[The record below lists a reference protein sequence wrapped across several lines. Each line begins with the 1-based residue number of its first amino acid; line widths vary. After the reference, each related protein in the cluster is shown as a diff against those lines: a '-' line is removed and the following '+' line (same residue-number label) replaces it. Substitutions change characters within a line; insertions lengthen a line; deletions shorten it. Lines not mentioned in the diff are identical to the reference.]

1 MTIPLKTTR
10 VYYTTT
16 RHLSIDSSW
25 EELQFQLYIIYA
37 AILVHFCHI
46 IVIMTVLHNN
56 KPNDFWRKK
65 NTPIPSKFTET
76 KSQKGDDILI
86 ADLFFYRW
94 KIATF
99 SGLLPFNLSFHINQK
114 GPTQK
119 KNRAF
124 LQTGTT
130 LFNYSITW
138 SVCAYQSYSFV

>member
-1 MTIPLKTTR
+1 MQKRGIVISTIYFINFIYFDILILVGRSTCYHDIEMWKTFWNMENDILYMLGRSRLILYLTIPLKTTR

-65 NTPIPSKFTET
+65 TLQYLQNLRG
-76 KSQKGDDILI
+76 QK
-86 ADLFFYRW
+86 A
-94 KIATF
+94 
-99 SGLLPFNLSFHINQK
+99 
-114 GPTQK
+114 K
-119 KNRAF
+119 KRMIF
-124 LQTGTT
+124 
-130 LFNYSITW
+130 
-138 SVCAYQSYSFV
+138 